1 MPVDRCCIDISI
13 EYAAWEDP
21 SLCAP
26 YAHWEAFF
34 ESITLHVLKNIPD
47 TSPTAT
53 EQHLS
58 ILLTDNETIQ
68 RLNQQFRGKDKPTNV
83 LSFPPHDS
91 LIPDHQTLGDL
102 AFSFDVI
109 KDEAA
114 KDHKSFLNH
123 MTHLTIHGILHLQGY
138 DHIQDEEAE
147 EMENLEIDLLSTLNI
162 PNPYS

>member
-13 EYAAWEDP
+13 DYDAWETP

-26 YAHWEAFF
+26 YTNWEAFF
-34 ESITLHVLKNIPD
+34 ESITLHVLKNLPD
-47 TSPTAT
+47 ASPTAT

-68 RLNQQFRGKDKPTNV
+68 KLNQQFRGKDKPTNV

-91 LIPDHQTLGDL
+91 LILEHHTLGDL
-102 AFSFDVI
+102 AFSFDLVQH
-109 KDEAA
+109 EAE

-123 MTHLTIHGILHLQGY
+123 MTHLTIHGILHLLGY
-138 DHIQDEEAE
+138 DHTHDDEAE
-147 EMENLEIDLLSTLNI
+147 IMETLEIDLLHSLQI
-162 PNPYS
+162 PNPYT